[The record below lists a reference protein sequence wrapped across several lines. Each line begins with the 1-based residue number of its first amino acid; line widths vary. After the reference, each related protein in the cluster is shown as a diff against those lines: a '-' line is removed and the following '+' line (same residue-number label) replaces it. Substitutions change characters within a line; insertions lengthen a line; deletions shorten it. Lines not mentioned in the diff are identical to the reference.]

1 MKCHPGSRS
10 EEQEDAGKRL
20 LIERE
25 VLGNEKRFFEFSDT
39 WHLTKRLSIKRSI
52 VNDGRIAGSRCYGN
66 FHSGRV

>member
-20 LIERE
+20 LIERK

-52 VNDGRIAGSRCYGN
+52 PWEPESWIELVRA
-66 FHSGRV
+66 